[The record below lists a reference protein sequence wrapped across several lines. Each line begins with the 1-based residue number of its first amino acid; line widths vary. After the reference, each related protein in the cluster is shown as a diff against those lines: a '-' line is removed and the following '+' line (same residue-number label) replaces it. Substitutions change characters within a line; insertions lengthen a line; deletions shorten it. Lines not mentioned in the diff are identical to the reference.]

1 MARIGID
8 LGGTKIEGIVLE
20 RGGDIAVRRRVPTP
34 AGYAAKIDAIARITA
49 ELEAVYGRTGLS
61 VGIGHPGS
69 LNPRTGLVRNA
80 NSTELNG
87 HPLDR
92 DLEAALDRPVRLAN
106 DANWFAL
113 SEAAD
118 GAGAGARSV
127 FGVILGTG
135 VGGGIVIEGSL
146 HEGAS
151 RLGGEWGHTALPWP
165 SREEVPG
172 PPCKCGKTGCIEAW
186 CSGPGLAADHARE
199 TGKALAGPGIVEAA
213 ARGDRDGLATLERH
227 HDRVARGLATAINI
241 LDPEVIVLGGG
252 LSNIPGIA
260 PAIARALPAY
270 VFSDEVTTQVVV
282 HHHGDSSGVRGAAWL
297 WEET

>member
-92 DLEAALDRPVRLAN
+92 DLEAALDRPVRG
-106 DANWFAL
+106 L
-113 SEAAD
+113 SEP
-118 GAGAGARSV
+118 G
-127 FGVILGTG
+127 
-135 VGGGIVIEGSL
+135 
-146 HEGAS
+146 
-151 RLGGEWGHTALPWP
+151 WP
-165 SREEVPG
+165 IP
-172 PPCKCGKTGCIEAW
+172 
-186 CSGPGLAADHARE
+186 
-199 TGKALAGPGIVEAA
+199 
-213 ARGDRDGLATLERH
+213 TLS
-227 HDRVARGLATAINI
+227 
-241 LDPEVIVLGGG
+241 P
-252 LSNIPGIA
+252 
-260 PAIARALPAY
+260 
-270 VFSDEVTTQVVV
+270 
-282 HHHGDSSGVRGAAWL
+282 VRP
-297 WEET
+297 